1 MPGASFLRADMDTGQ
16 ILVARLRTPPTYLPA
31 P

>member
-1 MPGASFLRADMDTGQ
+1 MPATSFLLADMDTGQ
-16 ILVARLRTPPTYLPA
+16 ILVASAPHALTYPPA